1 MTTHQQFFKARES
14 RHRHTL
20 ESNYNRIM
28 WWSLLEISVI
38 VTVGVIQVSRPNTYT
53 INGLVYVSVIM
64 YLHKC
69 YYFAPFNCAT

>member
-20 ESNYNRIM
+20 ESNYNRVM

-38 VTVGVIQVSRPNTYT
+38 VTVGVIQVSRPNTYVYTYT
-53 INGLVYVSVIM
+53 INGLVHVSVIIII
-64 YLHKC
+64 YHV
-69 YYFAPFNCAT
+69 FA